1 MNAGDVLGFSNLFF
15 AGLLAG
21 EEFVIRYGVRA
32 PLASLDDPSH
42 IRMRQA
48 LIRPL
53 RLLVPA
59 IYLLTLLTALAATV
73 LDGAGAGLVPRC
85 AAVLALLA
93 WIAVT
98 LGGTVPI
105 NAAALDWNPAAPPRD
120 WRAQV
125 DRWERLNSVRAWLA
139 VGAFA
144 LMLAA
149 TALHATAL
157 HATALHATGV

>member
-1 MNAGDVLGFSNLFF
+1 MGAGEAVGFLSPFG

-21 EEFVIRYGVRA
+21 EEFVIRYGVRG
-32 PLASLDDPSH
+32 PLASLGDQAH

-53 RLLVPA
+53 RVLVPA
-59 IYLLTLLTALAATV
+59 IYLPTLLSAVAVTA
-73 LDGAGAGLVPRC
+73 LDGASNGLALRC
-85 AAVLALLA
+85 AAVLTLLA

-105 NAAALDWNPAAPPRD
+105 NAAALDWDPDAPPRN

-125 DRWERLNSVRAWLA
+125 DRWERLNSVRVWLA
-139 VGAFA
+139 IGAFA

-149 TALHATAL
+149 TALHATGA
-157 HATALHATGV
+157 

>member
-1 MNAGDVLGFSNLFF
+1 MSAGDALGLISLFG
-15 AGLLAG
+15 AGMLAG
-21 EEFVIRYGVRA
+21 EEFVIRYGVRG
-32 PLASLDDPSH
+32 PLASLDDRAH

-48 LIRPL
+48 LIRTL
-53 RLLVPA
+53 RVLVPA
-59 IYLLTLLTALAATV
+59 IYLPTLLSAVAVTI
-73 LDGAGAGLVPRC
+73 LDGAGRGVVFRC
-85 AAVLALLA
+85 GAVLALLA
-93 WIAVT
+93 WIAIT

-105 NAAALDWNPAAPPRD
+105 NEAAFDWDPDAPPPG

-149 TALHATAL
+149 M
-157 HATALHATGV
+157 ALHATGA